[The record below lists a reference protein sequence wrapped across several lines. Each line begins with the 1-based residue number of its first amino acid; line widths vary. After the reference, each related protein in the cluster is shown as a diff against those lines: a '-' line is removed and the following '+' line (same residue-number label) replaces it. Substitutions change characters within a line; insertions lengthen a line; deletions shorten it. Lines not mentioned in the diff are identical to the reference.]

1 MSDVTPQTITKSIK
15 SLERCKNDIARCS
28 TRLTKILTD
37 YKEYAAKEAAANAID
52 AAPVAT
58 AANTAN
64 TAVTEPYLV
73 PINEKK
79 LCTLVLKS
87 LRLEGDDIRDFIRKP
102 IKEQTFSALVDI
114 VKVRAEKAN
123 LSTKPK
129 SNIPTARSGVIREV
143 SKRTP
148 INSTEEERLSFSS
161 YEEEDT
167 SDNDNEGAYEDDIA
181 LDRMRPQFSGQCVRR
196 NISALEKKL
205 VRNQYIDV
213 QYAMPSEGPGIDYAN
228 RVIVAT
234 GATHSSFCNRNLFH
248 ELTIF
253 KVPVQFNLSE
263 EHPIYAF
270 GYGTFLLTISGEA
283 YKYEAWFTPT
293 VSFNIFQPLPLR
305 KDFMMTMECLF
316 KQGDWGNGIP
326 LSLES
331 RLMMKMRVQPDKY
344 SKKIFTKKLEK
355 WKKKQAMNLP

>member
-1 MSDVTPQTITKSIK
+1 MTDVTPQTITKSIK
-15 SLERCKNDIARCS
+15 SLERCKNDIARCY

-37 YKEYAAKEAAANAID
+37 YKEYAAKESAANAID
-52 AAPVAT
+52 AANT
-58 AANTAN
+58 ANTAN

-87 LRLEGDDIRDFIRKP
+87 LRLEGDDIRHFIQKP

-123 LSTKPK
+123 LSTKSK
-129 SNIPTARSGVIREV
+129 SNVPTARSGVIREV
-143 SKRTP
+143 SNRTH
-148 INSTEEERLSFSS
+148 INSTEEEGLSFSS
-161 YEEEDT
+161 SEEEDT

-181 LDRMRPQFSGQCVRR
+181 LDRMQPQFSGQYVRR
-196 NISALEKKL
+196 DIPALEKKL

-253 KVPVQFNLSE
+253 KEPVQFNLSE

-293 VSFNIFQPLPLR
+293 VIFNIFQPLPLH
-305 KDFMMTMECLF
+305 KNFMMTMECLF

-344 SKKIFTKKLEK
+344 SKKIFTMKLEK
-355 WKKKQAMNLP
+355 WKKKKQAMNQP